1 MRRRP
6 VRPAVRRAVA
16 GAAGAGALSLLAACG
31 SGGEAASVPGPTPA
45 AAEVVTTTA
54 PATTTPPIAAT
65 TTTVVT
71 TTTTPAP
78 PTTTAPATTAAVPTL
93 APIVTHDA
101 RVGVGVLTEVAVN
114 APVRVVI
121 PSLGS
126 DGIVTP
132 TGVNE
137 LGELAVP
144 DDAKEL
150 VWWQYGP
157 TPGAPGSAVIAGH
170 LDWKGVLGTFNRLD
184 ETPVGEVVTVTYA
197 DGAERAFVVTSVELA
212 DKPAVAVNGTFA
224 RDGEPSLR
232 LVTCGGEFNY
242 DIHRYRS
249 NVIVTAV
256 PV

>member
-1 MRRRP
+1 M
-6 VRPAVRRAVA
+6 VAV
-16 GAAGAGALSLLAACG
+16 GSISLSLLAACG
-31 SGGEAASVPGPTPA
+31 SDAMSSPA
-45 AAEVVTTTA
+45 ATVADPTTTSAA
-54 PATTTPPIAAT
+54 PATTPPAT
-65 TTTVVT
+65 T
-71 TTTTPAP
+71 TTTTPTTTTVPPVTTPASTTSTPP
-78 PTTTAPATTAAVPTL
+78 PTTVPVPTL

-126 DGIVTP
+126 DGVVVP
-132 TGVNE
+132 TGVDE
-137 LGELAVP
+137 RGELAVP

-170 LDWKGVLGTFNRLD
+170 VDWKGVLGTFIRLD
-184 ETPVGEVVTVTYA
+184 ETPIGEVVTVTYA
-197 DGAERAFVVTSVELA
+197 DGTERAFTVTSVELV

-224 RDGEPSLR
+224 RDGEPVLR
-232 LVTCGGEFNY
+232 LVTCGGEF
-242 DIHRYRS
+242 DSTARRHRS